1 MKNQVVELERKIN
14 QGLRN
19 RQTIIENLER
29 QFKFLEN
36 KNLHTESL
44 PRTTNTKIRHEF
56 VYKTHSIRNEN
67 DKGNAKCIEENQI
80 KPIPTMPNPN
90 LIMSNSPTMSHFL
103 KDCTVHIPYTNAKT
117 FANDALSNHVGDKE
131 SKSID
136 GVGNEVLTKTK
147 KEKDDNDVPKES
159 NKEWKL
165 NEKVVPH
172 NENVYHYLWHPI
184 KIPHLNR
191 IIKES

>member
-19 RQTIIENLER
+19 RQAIIENLKR
-29 QFKFLEN
+29 QFEFLKN
-36 KNLHTESL
+36 KNLYTESL
-44 PRTTNTKIRHEF
+44 PRTTNTKLRHEF
-56 VYKTHSIRNEN
+56 VYKTPSIRNEN
-67 DKGNAKCIEENQI
+67 DKGDAKCIEENHI

-90 LIMSNSPTMSHFL
+90 LIMS
-103 KDCTVHIPYTNAKT
+103 YTNAKT

-184 KIPHLNR
+184 
-191 IIKES
+191 